1 MDGKTLKILWISR
14 HPLDSKAET
23 AILKFANETDYFLQ
37 IDADSYTPRK
47 VSDHNERNRSAF
59 TQTKVDIKDFVFSEQ
74 GEDALEELSKLVDED
89 NYNFVGGVFPSQ
101 LWLSLVNVSSQSW
114 FFPCI
119 FVVVSKSVA
128 GEDGK
133 TRTFQFDHCEYL
145 DRSDKI

>member
-37 IDADSYTPRK
+37 IDDDVPP
-47 VSDHNERNRSAF
+47 NERNISAF